1 MAGYGKQEVDHTGG
15 LAKFSI
21 RWYMGTESKVLTATD
36 CKDFLG
42 TMFAEK
48 TNPIVILKVINVDDL
63 ADSWAEPRLKKYLAI
78 ES

>member
-1 MAGYGKQEVDHTGG
+1 
-15 LAKFSI
+15 
-21 RWYMGTESKVLTATD
+21 MGIKSKVLTATD

-48 TNPIVILKVINVDDL
+48 TNPIVILKVIDVDDL

-78 ES
+78 ESSDRFQVIVFQPDPKALKVSLT

>member
-1 MAGYGKQEVDHTGG
+1 
-15 LAKFSI
+15 
-21 RWYMGTESKVLTATD
+21 MGTESKVLTATD

-48 TNPIVILKVINVDDL
+48 TNPIVILKDVDDL

-78 ES
+78 ESSDRFQVIVFQPDPKPLTVSLT